1 MKSGWDIE
9 LTAKAILPLHFSDF
23 LLMKI
28 LAHLLGCIFVLA
40 ILCVSAVGADF
51 KDVEYGQVDGV
62 QLTLDAHVPDGD
74 GSFPAAILVHGGG
87 WVAGDKRQY
96 ITYIFQPLSDAGYAW
111 FSINYRLAPQF
122 KFPADAD
129 DVESAI
135 RFVRANA
142 AKYKVDPNRI
152 ALIGESAGGHLV
164 SYVGARNRADSRVAA
179 VVSMY
184 GVHDFVAAAVQWK
197 PLPHELLDL
206 FGITA
211 VNAETVPVLIKAS
224 PVVYVTKDMP
234 PFLLMHGSKDEDVP
248 FEQSVE
254 MCDKMK
260 KAGAHCDLI
269 TIQGAPH
276 GMDHWEPH
284 AEWLWYKKELVE
296 WLKKTLPSA
305 HACVGVDVS
314 SAAAVKRA
322 YIPIAC
328 FARSPGRGRSGLI
341 NVGATKIYCGK
352 PFETTST
359 LRVTVPRFWPPLSA
373 FHVNV
378 CQVPFWVAELLMVSW
393 MA

>member
-1 MKSGWDIE
+1 MKIVALLFASLALWLMTECPSSAVDLTDIE
-9 LTAKAILPLHFSDF
+9 YANA
-23 LLMKI
+23 
-28 LAHLLGCIFVLA
+28 G
-40 ILCVSAVGADF
+40 
-51 KDVEYGQVDGV
+51 GV
-62 QLTLDAHVPDGD
+62 RLTLDAHVPDGN
-74 GSFPAAILVHGGG
+74 GPFPAAILVHGGG
-87 WVAGDKRQY
+87 WVGGDKQQY
-96 ITYIFQPLSDAGYAW
+96 ITYIFQPLSDAGFAW

-122 KFPADAD
+122 RFPADAD

-135 RFVRANA
+135 QFVKASA
-142 AKYKVDPNRI
+142 AKYKVDPKRI

-164 SYVGARNRADSRVAA
+164 SYVGARNRPDSRVAA

-211 VNAETVPVLIKAS
+211 VTAETAPELIKAS

-276 GMDHWEPH
+276 GMDHWESH
-284 AEWLWYKKELVE
+284 GEWLWYKKALED
-296 WLKKTLPSA
+296 WLKKTL
-305 HACVGVDVS
+305 H
-314 SAAAVKRA
+314 
-322 YIPIAC
+322 
-328 FARSPGRGRSGLI
+328 
-341 NVGATKIYCGK
+341 
-352 PFETTST
+352 
-359 LRVTVPRFWPPLSA
+359 
-373 FHVNV
+373 
-378 CQVPFWVAELLMVSW
+378 
-393 MA
+393 